1 MLEEFVYV
9 SPRCLRRK
17 PAQNNGGF
25 LLLMLQCWILFPV
38 FFVVRITLI
47 VLLKSS
53 FTSFQLESSYSKLL
67 KKHSDA
73 LEEINI
79 LVAKVNEMTE
89 AETNRSEECNVLR
102 KSDQLKNIEINRLK
116 REISA
121 LRKQQKNNE
130 EGESDMIKL
139 LKEQV

>member
-1 MLEEFVYV
+1 
-9 SPRCLRRK
+9 
-17 PAQNNGGF
+17 
-25 LLLMLQCWILFPV
+25 MLQCWILFPV